1 MKGLT
6 VGIIGA
12 GFAANLHAEALKKV
26 HDVDVRIG
34 GVVAGAPQHAAEFAR
49 RHDIPT
55 AYATYGELLAASDID
70 VVDICVPN
78 ALHAPFAVEAANAG
92 KHVMCEKPL
101 TGAFGGGGLAGPE
114 RAQAERAEAMA
125 SVAEVESAIKRN
137 GVLFMYAENWIYA
150 PAMTKTKRLL
160 EVAKGSIVDIRA
172 EESHSGSHAVRSRR
186 RKTAGGGALLMLG
199 AHPIGAAIH
208 LKSFEGM
215 LATGTPTRVVAVTAD
230 VASMYETPAVKRAG
244 SQNRLVSDW
253 EDVETWANVVLTFDD
268 GTKAAI
274 TASFAMLGGVRNSF
288 EVYTTNAAV
297 RSSMTPN
304 DGLLV
309 FTPDP
314 EAFGTEYL
322 HEKVESRAGWNSASP
337 DEDWVR
343 GYPHEMQ
350 DFIECLALGRPPV
363 SDLQLARDVVDVIY
377 ASYVS
382 AEEGRRVDVA
392 DELAKPPPQGKRR

>member
-1 MKGLT
+1 MKGVK

-26 HDVDVRIG
+26 YGVDVSIAA
-34 GVVAGAPQHAAEFAR
+34 VAAGAPEHAAEFAR
-49 RHDIPT
+49 RHGIPT
-55 AYATYGELLAASDID
+55 AYATHGELIAAPDID

-78 ALHAPFAVEAANAG
+78 ALHAPIAVEAANAG
-92 KHVMCEKPL
+92 KHVICEKPL
-101 TGAFGGGGLAGPE
+101 TGAFGGSGLAGAE
-114 RAQAERAEAMA
+114 RARAERAEAMA
-125 SVAEVESAIKRN
+125 SVAEIESAVERS
-137 GVLFMYAENWIYA
+137 GVLFMYAENWVYA
-150 PAMTKTKRLL
+150 PSMTKAKRLL

-172 EESHSGSHAVRSRR
+172 EESHSGSHAARSRR

-208 LKSFEGM
+208 LKNFEGI
-215 LATGTPTRVVAVTAD
+215 LATGAPTRVKTVTAD
-230 VASMYETPAVKRAG
+230 MVSMYETPAVKRVG

-253 EDVETWANVVLTFDD
+253 EDVETWSNVVLTFDD

-304 DGLLV
+304 DALLV

-322 HEKVESRAGWNSASP
+322 QEKVESRAGWNSASA
-337 DEDWVR
+337 DEDWAR

-350 DFIECLALGRPPV
+350 DFLECLALGRQPV
-363 SDLQLARDVVDVIY
+363 SDLRLARDVVDVIY

-382 AEEGRRVDVA
+382 AEEGRRVDLSV
-392 DELAKPPPQGKRR
+392 

>member
-1 MKGLT
+1 
-6 VGIIGA
+6 
-12 GFAANLHAEALKKV
+12 
-26 HDVDVRIG
+26 
-34 GVVAGAPQHAAEFAR
+34 
-49 RHDIPT
+49 
-55 AYATYGELLAASDID
+55 
-70 VVDICVPN
+70 
-78 ALHAPFAVEAANAG
+78 
-92 KHVMCEKPL
+92 
-101 TGAFGGGGLAGPE
+101 
-114 RAQAERAEAMA
+114 
-125 SVAEVESAIKRN
+125 
-137 GVLFMYAENWIYA
+137 
-150 PAMTKTKRLL
+150 
-160 EVAKGSIVDIRA
+160 
-172 EESHSGSHAVRSRR
+172 
-186 RKTAGGGALLMLG
+186 MLG

-392 DELAKPPPQGKRR
+392 DELAKPPPQGKQR